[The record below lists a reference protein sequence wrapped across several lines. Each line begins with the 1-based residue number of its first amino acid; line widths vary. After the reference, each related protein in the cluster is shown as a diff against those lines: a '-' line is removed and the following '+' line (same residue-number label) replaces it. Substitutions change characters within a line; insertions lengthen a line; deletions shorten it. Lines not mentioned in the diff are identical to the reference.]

1 MDNEIFIM
9 PDVFEEVKGQNIKFI
24 ETLSADNFKYYKVMV
39 KWFISKKHLII
50 SCYKFDLFYKR
61 FKIEKNYKYNFTKC
75 ENIPKLLY
83 LKINKFTAM
92 EKKVHGIL
100 RKQHEKQPLNQQI
113 SWDEAGIAEWDK
125 HRG

>member
-1 MDNEIFIM
+1 
-9 PDVFEEVKGQNIKFI
+9 
-24 ETLSADNFKYYKVMV
+24 
-39 KWFISKKHLII
+39 
-50 SCYKFDLFYKR
+50 
-61 FKIEKNYKYNFTKC
+61 
-75 ENIPKLLY
+75 
-83 LKINKFTAM
+83 M